1 VGLHLYTVSEL
12 LLKSLNTLMLLEEFN
27 SFRIVGGTSLSLQ
40 LGHRESVD
48 IDLFTD
54 SEYGSIDFKLLENVL
69 KKTFQHVDVS
79 YDGEFG
85 MGKSYFIGNNA
96 KELVKLDL
104 FYTDTF
110 VFPCIVENNI
120 RFSSIEEIAAMKFEV
135 IAQGGRM
142 KDFWDI
148 HELLEV
154 YTLDDLFGFYLKR
167 NPYGYSKNE
176 LLNQLVDFSV
186 AEDDFTPNCFKDKV
200 WEIIKLDFEEM
211 VEKYNLI
218 KKP

>member
-1 VGLHLYTVSEL
+1 VGLHLHTVSEL

-148 HELLEV
+148 HELLKV

-167 NPYGYSKNE
+167 NPYGYSKKE